1 MIATTR
7 LLKYLSLAVIS
18 LALSSCDSLYTTKL
32 ITARTKIDDLG
43 VKSYVVGVG
52 HPNFLRKDMLSVF
65 DSVFVDALD
74 AEAAKR
80 GWIKAKQAKTENA
93 IIVLRLIEHTPV
105 SQSYSYS
112 MPTYGMVG
120 GGTSTFNA
128 TTTIPSYNPITT
140 TGSIYTA
147 PTYQQTGSQSISGSY
162 SLYGFSARIDCVT
175 QTGQYLFEV
184 NATIGKHSAI
194 TDKDRRLLI
203 DRAIKAMNTNQ
214 EK

>member
-1 MIATTR
+1 
-7 LLKYLSLAVIS
+7 
-18 LALSSCDSLYTTKL
+18 
-32 ITARTKIDDLG
+32 
-43 VKSYVVGVG
+43 
-52 HPNFLRKDMLSVF
+52 
-65 DSVFVDALD
+65 
-74 AEAAKR
+74 
-80 GWIKAKQAKTENA
+80 
-93 IIVLRLIEHTPV
+93 
-105 SQSYSYS
+105 

-147 PTYQQTGSQSISGSY
+147 PTYQQTGSQTISGSY
-162 SLYGFSARIDCVT
+162 SLYAFSASIHCVT

-184 NATIGKHSAI
+184 NATTGKRSAI
-194 TDKDRRLLI
+194 TDKERRLTI